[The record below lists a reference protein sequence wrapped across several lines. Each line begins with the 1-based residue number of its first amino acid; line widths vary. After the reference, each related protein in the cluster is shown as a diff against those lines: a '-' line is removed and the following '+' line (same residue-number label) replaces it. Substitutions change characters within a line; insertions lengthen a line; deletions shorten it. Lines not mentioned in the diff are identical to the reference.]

1 MIKIKKGSH
10 SANNNLSPVEFEKKM
25 AQEKMLQRETAT

>member
-1 MIKIKKGSH
+1 MLN

-25 AQEKMLQRETAT
+25 AEEKMLQRETAA